1 MKQNFRSVLAVTAV
15 IAGVALVAILSEPIS
30 LEAQG
35 QSADPSESAVVLDGD
50 LEQALERANTTP
62 GDYDYDLSD
71 RVVYAENA
79 DLQYPIT
86 LEEETWQSF
95 LNDFEYYILR
105 EKGTERAFTHPLNNN
120 TERGTYY
127 SRATGQPLFHT
138 DDKYDSGTGW
148 PSFTKP
154 ISPDAIVYIEDNS
167 LYSRRIEV
175 VDSLSGSHLGHVFS
189 DGPAPTGQRYCINGA
204 ALVFVAEGEMPPPNF
219 ALQAAQ

>member
-1 MKQNFRSVLAVTAV
+1 MKKNFRSVLAVVAV

-35 QSADPSESAVVLDGD
+35 QSAEAPESAVVLDAD

-86 LEEETWQSF
+86 LEAETWQSF
-95 LNDFEYYILR
+95 LSDFEYYILR

-120 TERGTYY
+120 TERGIYY

-154 ISPDAIVYIEDNS
+154 ISPDAVVYIEDNS

-204 ALVFVAEGEMPPPNF
+204 ALVFVAEGETPPPNF